1 MSLPDREQELLT
13 TLDAIN
19 DAGLPY
25 VLVGCWAVTAFNQR
39 FSTDVDLVIPEQAV
53 EDYESFLR
61 EHEYDRTSERDTS
74 GIYEGRFIQYSKD
87 VGNPVSID
95 LMVNALRCRQTD
107 AEWSYRY
114 LEGHAHPVTVGRTV
128 SVDTRIPERELLLA
142 IKLHSGRFTD
152 ARDVVAAAADADFD
166 RIETHLHRGDPN
178 ALSEQLTAITDQLAN
193 DSFVDAFKG
202 EFQQQ
207 TVPEDTIE
215 RVRDFL
221 AAQQE
226 RLNSR

>member
-1 MSLPDREQELLT
+1 MT
-13 TLDAIN
+13 TLDAIT

-25 VLVGCWAVTAFNQR
+25 VLVGGWAVTAFNQR
-39 FSTDVDLVIPEQAV
+39 FSTDVDLVIPEDAV
-53 EDYESFLR
+53 EDYASFLR
-61 EHEYDRTSERDTS
+61 EHDYDRTSEHDTS
-74 GIYEGRFIQYSKD
+74 GIYEGRFIQYTKD
-87 VGNPVSID
+87 VGNPVSFE
-95 LMVNALRCRQTD
+95 LMVNALRCRQTA

-152 ARDVVAAAADADFD
+152 ARDVAAAAADADFD
-166 RIETHLHRGDPN
+166 RTETHLHRGDPD
-178 ALSEQLTAITDQLAN
+178 ALTEQLTTISDQLAD

-207 TVPEDTIE
+207 TVPEETIQ

-226 RLNSR
+226 RLN

>member
-13 TLDAIN
+13 TLEAIN
-19 DAGLPY
+19 EADLPY
-25 VLVGCWAVTAFNQR
+25 VLVGGWAVTAFNQR
-39 FSTDVDLVIPEQAV
+39 FSTDVDLVIPETAV
-53 EDYESFLR
+53 DDYASFLLDRDYE
-61 EHEYDRTSERDTS
+61 RTSEHDTS
-74 GIYEGRFIQYSKD
+74 GIYEGRFIQYSRD
-87 VGNPVSID
+87 VGNPVGIE

-114 LEGHAHPVTVGRTV
+114 LDQHAQPVTVGRTL

-152 ARDVVAAAADADFD
+152 ARDVISAAADADFD
-166 RIETHLHRGDPN
+166 RVGTHLHRGEPE
-178 ALSEQLTAITDQLAN
+178 ALAEQLASISEQLADESFA
-193 DSFVDAFKG
+193 DSFKG

-207 TVPEDTIE
+207 SVPEATIE

-221 AAQQE
+221 AGQQE
-226 RLNSR
+226 RLR

>member
-13 TLDAIN
+13 TLDAITE
-19 DAGLPY
+19 AGLPY
-25 VLVGCWAVTAFNQR
+25 VLVGGWAITAFNQR
-39 FSTDVDLVIPEQAV
+39 FSTDVDLVIPETAV
-53 EDYESFLR
+53 EDYASFLR
-61 EHEYDRTSERDTS
+61 ERGYERTSEHDKS
-74 GIYEGRFIQYSKD
+74 GIYERRFIQYSKD
-87 VGNPVSID
+87 VGNPVSVE

-107 AEWSYRY
+107 GEWSYRY
-114 LEGHAHPVTVGRTV
+114 LDQHAQPISVGRTL

-152 ARDVVAAAADADFD
+152 ARDVVAAAPDADFD
-166 RIETHLHRGDPN
+166 RVETHLHRGDAE
-178 ALSEQLTAITDQLAN
+178 ALGEQLASISEQLAD
-193 DSFVDAFKG
+193 DSFVDSFKG

-207 TVPEDTIE
+207 SVPEETIE

-226 RLNSR
+226 RIG

>member
-1 MSLPDREQELLT
+1 MSLSDREQELLT
-13 TLDAIN
+13 TLEAIN
-19 DAGLPY
+19 DADLPY
-25 VLVGCWAVTAFNQR
+25 VLVGGWAVTAFNQR
-39 FSTDVDLVIPEQAV
+39 FSTDVDLVIPETAV
-53 EDYESFLR
+53 DDYASFLLDRDYE
-61 EHEYDRTSERDTS
+61 RTSEHDTS

-87 VGNPVSID
+87 VGNPVSIE

-114 LEGHAHPVTVGRTV
+114 LDQHAQSVTVGRTL

-166 RIETHLHRGDPN
+166 RVETHLHRGEPE
-178 ALSEQLTAITDQLAN
+178 ALAEQLASISEQLADESFA
-193 DSFVDAFKG
+193 DSFKG

-207 TVPEDTIE
+207 SVPEATIK

-221 AAQQE
+221 AGQRE
-226 RLNSR
+226 RLR

>member
-13 TLDAIN
+13 TLEAIN
-19 DAGLPY
+19 EADLPY
-25 VLVGCWAVTAFNQR
+25 VLVGGWAVTAFNQR
-39 FSTDVDLVIPEQAV
+39 FSTDVDLVIPETAV
-53 EDYESFLR
+53 DDYASFLLDQDYE
-61 EHEYDRTSERDTS
+61 RTSEHDTS

-87 VGNPVSID
+87 VGNPVSIE

-114 LEGHAHPVTVGRTV
+114 LDQHAQPVTVGRTL

-152 ARDVVAAAADADFD
+152 ARDVIAAAADAGFD
-166 RIETHLHRGDPN
+166 CVETHLHRGEPE
-178 ALSEQLTAITDQLAN
+178 ALAEQLASISEQLADESFA
-193 DSFVDAFKG
+193 DSFRG

-207 TVPEDTIE
+207 SVPEATIK

-221 AAQQE
+221 AGQRE
-226 RLNSR
+226 RLR

>member
-13 TLDAIN
+13 TLEAITDSN
-19 DAGLPY
+19 LPY
-25 VLVGCWAVTAFNQR
+25 VLVGGWAVTAFNQR
-39 FSTDVDLVIPEQAV
+39 FSTDVDLVVPEEAV
-53 EDYESFLR
+53 ETYDSFLR
-61 EHEYDRTSERDTS
+61 DHEYERTTEHDTS
-74 GIYEGRFIQYSKD
+74 GIYDGQFIQYSKD

-95 LMVNALRCRQTD
+95 LMVNALRCRQTEG
-107 AEWSYRY
+107 EWSYRY
-114 LEGHAHPVTVGRTV
+114 LDQHARSVTVGRTL

-152 ARDVVAAAADADFD
+152 ARDVVAAATDADFD
-166 RIETHLHRGDPN
+166 RVETHLHRGDPQ
-178 ALSEQLTAITDQLAN
+178 ALSEQFAGISDQLA
-193 DSFVDAFKG
+193 DESFLDAFKG

-207 TVPEDTIE
+207 TVPDATIE

-226 RLNSR
+226 RLR

>member
-1 MSLPDREQELLT
+1 MSLSDREQELLT
-13 TLDAIN
+13 TLEAIN
-19 DAGLPY
+19 EVDLPY
-25 VLVGCWAVTAFNQR
+25 VLVGGWAVTAFNQR
-39 FSTDVDLVIPEQAV
+39 FSTDVDLVIPETAV
-53 EDYESFLR
+53 DDYASFLLDRDYER
-61 EHEYDRTSERDTS
+61 TGEHDTS

-87 VGNPVSID
+87 VGNPVSIE

-114 LEGHAHPVTVGRTV
+114 LDQHAQPVTVGRTL

-166 RIETHLHRGDPN
+166 RVETHLHRGDPE
-178 ALSEQLTAITDQLAN
+178 ALAEQLASISEQLTDESFA
-193 DSFVDAFKG
+193 DSFKG

-207 TVPEDTIE
+207 SVPDATIE

-221 AAQQE
+221 AGQQE
-226 RLNSR
+226 RLR